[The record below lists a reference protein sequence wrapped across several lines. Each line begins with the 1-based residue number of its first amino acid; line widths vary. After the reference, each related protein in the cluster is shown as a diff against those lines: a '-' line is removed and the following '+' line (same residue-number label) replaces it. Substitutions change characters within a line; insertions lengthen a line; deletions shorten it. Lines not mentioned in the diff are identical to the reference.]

1 MTQMDPGTLITL
13 VTIIASSVTIL
24 LGCLL
29 PAIVEGRAVLKALE
43 GIARQPE
50 AAENI
55 RTTLIIA
62 MALLESGAIYA
73 LLVVLILIFANPLLE
88 RFFSTGG

>member
-1 MTQMDPGTLITL
+1 MAEIEPGTLITL

-43 GIARQPE
+43 GMVRQPE
-50 AAENI
+50 VAGQL
-55 RTTLIIA
+55 RQTLIVA
-62 MALLESGAIYA
+62 MALLESTAIYV
-73 LLVVLILIFANPLLE
+73 LPVVLILIFANPLID
-88 RFFSTGG
+88 RFFGV